1 MMKLIIVIYLVEC
14 ERLVLRERRI
24 AARGAG
30 IKQALCRSI
39 RGITYPRGLCGGLAR
54 TLRPFPARVHR
65 GAPSQGEQ
73 MKRAETKSEK
83 KTGSRR
89 AEFVLARL
97 GKGCWVVAYQGR
109 LIGGAVLS
117 SLPAAAAY
125 AADIAHAFGAHNFL
139 LTVVEA
145 GRLAA

>member
-1 MMKLIIVIYLVEC
+1 M
-14 ERLVLRERRI
+14 
-24 AARGAG
+24 
-30 IKQALCRSI
+30 
-39 RGITYPRGLCGGLAR
+39 
-54 TLRPFPARVHR
+54 
-65 GAPSQGEQ
+65 
-73 MKRAETKSEK
+73 KSERK
-83 KTGSRR
+83 ARARR

-125 AADIAHAFGAHNFL
+125 AADIAHAFGRHNFF

>member
-1 MMKLIIVIYLVEC
+1 MKSE
-14 ERLVLRERRI
+14 
-24 AARGAG
+24 G
-30 IKQALCRSI
+30 K
-39 RGITYPRGLCGGLAR
+39 AR
-54 TLRPFPARVHR
+54 T
-65 GAPSQGEQ
+65 
-73 MKRAETKSEK
+73 
-83 KTGSRR
+83 RR

-97 GKGCWVVAYQGR
+97 GKGCWVVGYQGR

-125 AADIAHAFGAHNFL
+125 AADIAHAFGSHNFL

>member
-1 MMKLIIVIYLVEC
+1 MK
-14 ERLVLRERRI
+14 
-24 AARGAG
+24 
-30 IKQALCRSI
+30 
-39 RGITYPRGLCGGLAR
+39 T
-54 TLRPFPARVHR
+54 
-65 GAPSQGEQ
+65 
-73 MKRAETKSEK
+73 EK
-83 KTGSRR
+83 KARARR

-97 GKGCWVVAYQGR
+97 GKGCWVVGYQGR

-125 AADIAHAFGAHNFL
+125 AADLAHAFGSHNFL